1 MFLEEKNNVGY
12 LYRKINKSS
21 LGAKLE
27 GVFYGVLQEKCKE
40 VQKDGKRLSWSG

>member
-27 GVFYGVLQEKCKE
+27 AIFYELF
-40 VQKDGKRLSWSG
+40 